1 MVDSVV
7 TENTFTE
14 VSSEALATTLQLCII
29 NLQFVNQVFIVG
41 QACTQC
47 EAHTMCPLAVRL

>member
-7 TENTFTE
+7 TEKTFTE

-29 NLQFVNQVFIVG
+29 NLQFVNLIVG